1 MILLFVCGFSLMGVV
16 VENVNIGFVMPYV
29 RCEMNITTAEQ
40 GLLNSAAYVGI
51 VVSSHLWG
59 FLADTT
65 GRQNVLKYALGG
77 SFSCAV
83 ISVFSTNIVML
94 TVTRLLV
101 GVLYVFA

>member
-1 MILLFVCGFSLMGVV
+1 MGVV

-29 RCEMNITTAEQ
+29 RCEMGITTTEQ

-51 VVSSHLWG
+51 VVSSHMWG

-77 SFSCAV
+77 SFLCAV
-83 ISVFSTNIVML
+83 LSVFSVNVAML
-94 TVTRLLV
+94 TVTRFFV
-101 GVLYVFA
+101 GIL